1 MNPLELLKRKK
12 DEARIAAAQPLP
24 VLPRKEI
31 KVEKVDQYRAFVED
45 RIYDQELTGG
55 EDLPNMHTVQRMLRQ
70 EQKEE
75 FVDRDENIKTINFV
89 RETDNKHPYDELFER
104 KRENERN

>member
-1 MNPLELLKRKK
+1 MNPLDRLNKK
-12 DEARIAAAQPLP
+12 KEEARLAAAQPLP

-31 KVEKVDQYRAFVED
+31 KVDKVDPYRAFVED
-45 RIYDQELTGG
+45 RIYDKDLTGG

-75 FVDRDENIKTINFV
+75 FVDRDENLKTINFV
-89 RETDNKHPYDELFER
+89 RETDNKHPYDEYFER
-104 KRENERN
+104 RRDNERS